1 MTFEIILKVIL
12 LGIAL
17 SMDAFAVSITDGL
30 VYSNLNKRKTVA
42 IAGTFAVMQALM
54 PLFGYWIIE
63 LVVYLIGEQR
73 GADIANIIALSLT
86 WTAFGLLFLIGG
98 KMIIES
104 IISMRKEEKDES
116 AKLFSF
122 KEVFIMGIATS
133 IDAFATG
140 FALHA
145 GISTNLTV
153 WLHVSMILVIT
164 LVICLIGIV
173 LARQIHK
180 LLKGRHEIANLIGGV
195 ILIALAIWIVLSFYF
210 I

>member
-104 IISMRKEEKDES
+104 IISIRKEEKKES
-116 AKLFSF
+116 VKLFSY